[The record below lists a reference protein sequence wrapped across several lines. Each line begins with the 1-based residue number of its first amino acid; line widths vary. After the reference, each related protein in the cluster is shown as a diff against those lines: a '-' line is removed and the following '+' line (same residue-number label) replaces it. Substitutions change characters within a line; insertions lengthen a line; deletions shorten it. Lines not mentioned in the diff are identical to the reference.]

1 MNVPGLLSAALAG
14 LLSFLSPCVIPLV
27 PAYLSYISGASVSAL
42 SSKEARGRIFARSLF
57 FAAGFT
63 LAFVAFGIAFSGSA
77 MFVGQGGGKRAVGIA
92 GGILVVLFGLNMIF
106 DIIKPL
112 SRDTRLLGR
121 FAGRKVG
128 GNLGALALGLAFA
141 AGWSPCIGPILSSIL
156 IYASRQENIPKAAG
170 LMLAYSAGFALPFLA
185 AGLFFDRVKPML
197 AFFARHGRVV
207 RSLSGGILIIFGAAM
222 ATGSL
227 ASLTAFLSRL

>member
-1 MNVPGLLSAALAG
+1 MNAPGLFSAAIAG

-27 PAYLSYISGASVSAL
+27 PAYLSFISGASIQSL
-42 SSKEARGRIFARSLF
+42 SSKEARGRVFARSLF

-77 MFVGQGGGKRAVGIA
+77 MFIGQGGGKRAVGIA
-92 GGILVVLFGLNMIF
+92 GGILVILFGLNMIF
-106 DIIKPL
+106 DFIKPL
-112 SRDTRLLGR
+112 GRDTRLLGR
-121 FAGRKVG
+121 FSGRKTA

-170 LMLAYSAGFALPFLA
+170 LMLAYSAGFALPFVA
-185 AGLFFDRVKPML
+185 AGLFFDRVRPIL
-197 AFFARHGRVV
+197 AFFSRHGRIV
-207 RSLSGGILIIFGAAM
+207 RTVSGTILIFFGAAM

-227 ASLTAFLSRL
+227 AAVTAFLSRF

>member
-1 MNVPGLLSAALAG
+1 MNVPGLLSAAIAG

-27 PAYLSYISGASVSAL
+27 PAYLSFISGASIQSL
-42 SSKEARGRIFARSLF
+42 SSKEARGR
-57 FAAGFT
+57 

-77 MFVGQGGGKRAVGIA
+77 MFIGQGGGKRAVGIA
-92 GGILVVLFGLNMIF
+92 GGILVILFGLNMIF
-106 DIIKPL
+106 DLIKPL
-112 SRDTRLLGR
+112 GRDTRLLGR
-121 FAGRKVG
+121 FSGRKTA

-185 AGLFFDRVKPML
+185 AGLFFDRVRPML
-197 AFFARHGRVV
+197 AFFSRHGKIV
-207 RSLSGGILIIFGAAM
+207 RYVSGTILIFFGAAM

-227 ASLTAFLSRL
+227 AALTAFLSRF

>member
-1 MNVPGLLSAALAG
+1 MNAPGLFSAAIAG

-27 PAYLSYISGASVSAL
+27 PAYLSFISGATIQSL
-42 SSKEARGRIFARSLF
+42 SSKEARGRVFARSLF

-77 MFVGQGGGKRAVGIA
+77 MFIGQGGGKRAVGIA
-92 GGILVVLFGLNMIF
+92 GGILVILFGLNMIF
-106 DIIKPL
+106 DFIKPL
-112 SRDTRLLGR
+112 GRDTRLLGR
-121 FAGRKVG
+121 FSGRKTA

-170 LMLAYSAGFALPFLA
+170 LMLAYSAGFALPLLA
-185 AGLFFDRVKPML
+185 AGLFFDRVRPIL
-197 AFFARHGRVV
+197 AFFSRHGRIV
-207 RSLSGGILIIFGAAM
+207 RTVSGTILIFFGAAM

-227 ASLTAFLSRL
+227 AAVTAFLSRF

>member
-1 MNVPGLLSAALAG
+1 MNVPGLLSAAIAG

-27 PAYLSYISGASVSAL
+27 PAYLSFISGASIQSL
-42 SSKEARGRIFARSLF
+42 SSKEARGRVFARSLF

-77 MFVGQGGGKRAVGIA
+77 MFIGQGGSKRAVGIA
-92 GGILVVLFGLNMIF
+92 GGILVILFGLNMIF
-106 DIIKPL
+106 DLIKPL
-112 SRDTRLLGR
+112 GRDTRLLGR
-121 FAGRKVG
+121 FSGRKTA

-156 IYASRQENIPKAAG
+156 IYASRQENIPKAVG

-185 AGLFFDRVKPML
+185 AGLFFDRVRPML
-197 AFFARHGRVV
+197 AFFSRHGKIV
-207 RSLSGGILIIFGAAM
+207 RYVSGTILIFFGAAM

-227 ASLTAFLSRL
+227 TALTAFLSRF

>member
-1 MNVPGLLSAALAG
+1 MSVPGLLPAALAG
-14 LLSFLSPCVIPLV
+14 LPCVIPLV
-27 PAYLSYISGASVSAL
+27 PAYLSFISGASISTL
-42 SSKEARGRIFARSLF
+42 SSKEDRGRVLARSLF

-77 MFVGQGGGKRAVGIA
+77 MFIGQGGGKRAVGIA
-92 GGILVVLFGLNMIF
+92 GGILVMLFGLNMIF
-106 DIIKPL
+106 DLIKPL
-112 SRDTRLLGR
+112 DRDTRLLGR
-121 FAGRKVG
+121 FTGKKTA

-185 AGLFFDRVKPML
+185 AGLFFDRVRPIL
-197 AFFARHGRVV
+197 AFFSRHGKIV
-207 RSLSGGILIIFGAAM
+207 RSVSGGILIIFGAAM

-227 ASLTAFLSRL
+227 AAVTAFLSRL

>member
-42 SSKEARGRIFARSLF
+42 SSKEARGRVLARSLF

-92 GGILVVLFGLNMIF
+92 GGILIVLFGLNMIF

-128 GNLGALALGLAFA
+128 GNLGAVALGLAFA

-185 AGLFFDRVKPML
+185 AGLFFDRVKPVL
-197 AFFARHGRVV
+197 AFFARHGKVV

-227 ASLTAFLSRL
+227 ASLTSFLSRL

>member
-1 MNVPGLLSAALAG
+1 MNVPGLLSAAIAG

-27 PAYLSYISGASVSAL
+27 PAYLSFISGASIQSL
-42 SSKEARGRIFARSLF
+42 SSKEARGRVFARSLF

-77 MFVGQGGGKRAVGIA
+77 MFIGQGGSKRAVGIA
-92 GGILVVLFGLNMIF
+92 GGILVILFGLNMIF
-106 DIIKPL
+106 DLIKPL
-112 SRDTRLLGR
+112 GRDTRLLGR
-121 FAGRKVG
+121 FSGRKTA

-185 AGLFFDRVKPML
+185 AGLFFDRVRPML
-197 AFFARHGRVV
+197 AFFSRHGKIV
-207 RSLSGGILIIFGAAM
+207 RYVSGTILIFFGAAM

-227 ASLTAFLSRL
+227 TALTAFLSRF

>member
-1 MNVPGLLSAALAG
+1 MNVPGLLSAAIAG

-27 PAYLSYISGASVSAL
+27 PAYLSFISGASIQSL
-42 SSKEARGRIFARSLF
+42 SSKEARGRVFARSLF

-77 MFVGQGGGKRAVGIA
+77 MFIGQGGGKRAVGIA
-92 GGILVVLFGLNMIF
+92 GGILVILFGLNMIF
-106 DIIKPL
+106 DLIKPL
-112 SRDTRLLGR
+112 GRDTRLLGR
-121 FAGRKVG
+121 FSGRKTA

-170 LMLAYSAGFALPFLA
+170 LMLAYSTGFALPFLA
-185 AGLFFDRVKPML
+185 AGLFFDRVRPML
-197 AFFARHGRVV
+197 AFFSRHGKIV
-207 RSLSGGILIIFGAAM
+207 RYVSGTILIFFGATM

-227 ASLTAFLSRL
+227 TALTAFLSRF

>member
-1 MNVPGLLSAALAG
+1 MSVPGLLPAALAG

-27 PAYLSYISGASVSAL
+27 PAYLSFISGASISTL
-42 SSKEARGRIFARSLF
+42 SSKEARGRVFARSLF

-92 GGILVVLFGLNMIF
+92 GGILVALFGLNMIF
-106 DIIKPL
+106 DLIKPL
-112 SRDTRLLGR
+112 DRDTRLLGR
-121 FAGRKVG
+121 FTGKKST

-156 IYASRQENIPKAAG
+156 IYASRQENLPKAAG

-185 AGLFFDRVKPML
+185 AGLFFDRVRPIL
-197 AFFARHGRVV
+197 SFFSRHGKIV
-207 RSLSGGILIIFGAAM
+207 RTVSGGILIIFGAAM

-227 ASLTAFLSRL
+227 ASLTAFLSRF

>member
-1 MNVPGLLSAALAG
+1 MSVPGLLSAAIAG
-14 LLSFLSPCVIPLV
+14 LLSFISPCVIPLV
-27 PAYLSYISGASVSAL
+27 PAYLSFISGASVSAL

-92 GGILVVLFGLNMIF
+92 GGILVALFGLNMIF

-112 SRDTRLLGR
+112 GRDTRLLGR

-170 LMLAYSAGFALPFLA
+170 LMLAYSAGFALPFVA
-185 AGLFFDRVKPML
+185 AGLFFDRIKPAL
-197 AFFARHGRVV
+197 SFFARHGRVV
-207 RSLSGGILIIFGAAM
+207 RYLSGGILILFGAAM